1 MNFKIKTSRIA
12 YISLEENIK
21 DIEKR
26 WNKKEVNEFKL
37 KVNDILN
44 LLEKSPYT
52 FMKWEFNEGIRKVKV
67 SNFITLFYSINGKI
81 IELLLFWNEKRNPN
95 KLNNLL

>member
-52 FMKWEFNEGIRKVKV
+52 FMKWEFNEEIRKVKV